1 MRLPNDFLCAKIF
14 PFISFNNR
22 QITLWAN
29 IYKIMNLLILKSKLS
44 LEMEKNVHRRV
55 SMKLFDKKYVDKFI
69 DSYSYSYSYRKP
81 LKLLNIQYESMNRVR
96 LFLDKITS

>member
-1 MRLPNDFLCAKIF
+1 
-14 PFISFNNR
+14 
-22 QITLWAN
+22 
-29 IYKIMNLLILKSKLS
+29 
-44 LEMEKNVHRRV
+44 
-55 SMKLFDKKYVDKFI
+55 MKLFDKKYVDKFI